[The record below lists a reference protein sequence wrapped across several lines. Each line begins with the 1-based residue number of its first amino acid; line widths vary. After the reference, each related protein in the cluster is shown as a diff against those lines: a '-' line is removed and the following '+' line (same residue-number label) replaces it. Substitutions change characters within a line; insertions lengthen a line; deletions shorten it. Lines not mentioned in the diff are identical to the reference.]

1 MLANI
6 NKLNRSL
13 EGVIAVS
20 IVLWSGRDDKELMVL
35 VCRLAMNSA
44 RSKRYGHNLRT

>member
-1 MLANI
+1 VLANI

-20 IVLWSGRDDKELMVL
+20 IVLSGRDDKELMVL